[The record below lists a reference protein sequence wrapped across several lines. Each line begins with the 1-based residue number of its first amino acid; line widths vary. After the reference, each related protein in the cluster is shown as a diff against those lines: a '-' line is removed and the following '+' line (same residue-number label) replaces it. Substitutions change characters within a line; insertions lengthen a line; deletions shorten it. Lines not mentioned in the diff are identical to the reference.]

1 MVTVRATPIRSSR
14 APNARKRQ
22 TGAPIRAHMIGPV
35 RTSRPDA
42 RGLTP
47 ADARLS
53 PMDFQAA
60 PPAPAQ

>member
-42 RGLTP
+42 RGPTP
-47 ADARLS
+47 ADTRLL

>member
-53 PMDFQAA
+53 PMDFQTAL
-60 PPAPAQ
+60 PAPAQ